1 MWRLIK
7 HAGEGN
13 RENEEVKGM
22 YKVQEKNVEG
32 QEMDSVKRMEMAVVN
47 TYFKKRR
54 NRVNRVM

>member
-13 RENEEVKGM
+13 RGNEEVKGM

-32 QEMDSVKRMEMAVVN
+32 QG
-47 TYFKKRR
+47 FCKKDG
-54 NRVNRVM
+54 NGCGKYIF